1 MRNILLIYRGQ
12 VFDTEIKP
20 KLDQYKND
28 NVVLVI
34 DNKLTRKIIGYI
46 TKDYEQKI
54 NIITIHEY
62 LNKGVVDNMKF
73 DVIIGNPPYQLQV
86 GPGKTQTIWDS
97 IVEKSLKLLCSGGT
111 MTMIHPSN
119 WRNISGN
126 QKELQKKIFSYD
138 LKSIEI
144 YNESQG
150 LKTFGAETR
159 YDIYTL
165 EKTKVNKT
173 NTKVKFQDGTE
184 ATINV
189 KELEFIPNSN
199 YEKIKSLL
207 AKYGE
212 ETAYI
217 IHNNIH
223 HTQRKYM
230 KESTDSINKY
240 PCVYTVRSG
249 DEPTFWYSPF
259 NNKGHFGESK
269 LIFSNGRISSIGSF
283 IDTNGE
289 YGLCQFSSGIVDTPE
304 NLPLIKKA
312 FDSIEFR
319 NLMESCSVGDM
330 SVNHKIL
337 KLFRKDFW
345 KEFV

>member
-20 KLDQYKND
+20 KLDQFKND

-34 DNKLTRKIIGYI
+34 DNKLTRKIICYI

-97 IVEKSLKLLCSGGT
+97 IVEKSIIQLKDGGT

-126 QKELQKKIFSYD
+126 QKELQQKIFSYD

-144 YNESQG
+144 YDESQG

-159 YDIYTL
+159 YDIYTFV
-165 EKTKVNKT
+165 KTKVDKT
-173 NTKVKFQDGTE
+173 NTKVKFQDGKE
-184 ATINV
+184 ITINV
-189 KELEFIPNSN
+189 NGLEFLPNSS
-199 YEKIKSLL
+199 YDLFQRLL
-207 AKYGE
+207 AKPNEERVEVLYSRSLYGSDKKNMSSE
-212 ETAYI
+212 KGGDFIFPCSYTI
-217 IHNNIH
+217 NS
-223 HTQRKYM
+223 
-230 KESTDSINKY
+230 ES
-240 PCVYTVRSG
+240 
-249 DEPTFWYSPF
+249 EPKLWYSSIKKEF
-259 NNKGHFGESK
+259 FGTPK
-269 LIFSNGRISSIGSF
+269 LIWSNGRISSIGSY
-283 IDTNGE
+283 IDDKGE
-289 YGLCQFSSGIVDTPE
+289 LGLTQYSYAIVDTVK

-312 FDSIEFR
+312 FDSKEFR
-319 NLMESCSVGDM
+319 TLMEHCAVSQ
-330 SVNHKIL
+330 NTINYKIIP
-337 KLFRKDFW
+337 LFKKDFW
-345 KEFV
+345 KEFI

>member
-1 MRNILLIYRGQ
+1 MRNVILIYRGQ

-28 NVVLVI
+28 NVVLIVE
-34 DNKLTRKIIGYI
+34 KELTRKIVGYI

-54 NIITIHEY
+54 NIITIEEF
-62 LNKGVVDNMKF
+62 LEKGVVDNMKF
-73 DVIIGNPPYQLQV
+73 DVIIGNPPYQQQV

-97 IVEKSLKLLCSGGT
+97 IVEKSLKLLSSGGT

-126 QKELQKKIFSYD
+126 QKKLQQKIFSYD

-144 YNESQG
+144 YDEAQE

-165 EKTKVNKT
+165 EKTKVDKT

-189 KELEFIPNSN
+189 NGLEFLPNSS
-199 YEKIKSLL
+199 YDLFQSLL
-207 AKYGE
+207 AKPNEERVEVLYSSSKYEIRNKHMSSEKFGE
-212 ETAYI
+212 F
-217 IHNNIH
+217 
-223 HTQRKYM
+223 
-230 KESTDSINKY
+230 KY
-240 PCVYTVRSG
+240 PCSYTINSES
-249 DEPTFWYSPF
+249 EPKLWYSSIKKEF
-259 NNKGHFGESK
+259 FGTPK
-269 LIFSNGRISSIGSF
+269 LIWSNGRISSIGSY
-283 IDTNGE
+283 IDDKGE
-289 YGLCQFSSGIVDTPE
+289 FGLTQYSYAIVDE
-304 NLPLIKKA
+304 VKNLPLIKKA
-312 FDSIEFR
+312 FDSKEFR
-319 NLMESCSVGDM
+319 TLMEHCAVAQ
-330 SVNHKIL
+330 NTINYKIIS
-337 KLFRKDFW
+337 LFKKDFW

>member
-1 MRNILLIYRGQ
+1 MRNVVLIYRGQ
-12 VFDTEIKP
+12 VFDEEINP
-20 KLDQYKND
+20 RLDQYKND

-34 DNKLTRKIIGYI
+34 ENESTRYIVGYI

-62 LNKGVVDNMKF
+62 INKGVVDNMKF

-144 YNESQG
+144 YDESQG

-184 ATINV
+184 TTLNV
-189 KELEFIPNSN
+189 NGLEFLPNAS
-199 YEKIKSLL
+199 YDLFQSLL
-207 AKYGE
+207 AKPNEERAEVLYSRSTYGSDKKNMSPE
-212 ETAYI
+212 KVGEF
-217 IHNNIH
+217 
-223 HTQRKYM
+223 
-230 KESTDSINKY
+230 KY
-240 PCVYTVRSG
+240 PCSYTINSES
-249 DEPTFWYSPF
+249 EPKLWYSSVKKEF
-259 NNKGHFGESK
+259 FGTPK
-269 LIFSNGRISSIGSF
+269 LIWSNGRISSIGSY
-283 IDTNGE
+283 IDDKGE
-289 YGLCQFSSGIVDTPE
+289 LGLTQYSYAIVDE
-304 NLPLIKKA
+304 VKNLPLIKKA
-312 FDSIEFR
+312 FDSKEFR
-319 NLMESCSVGDM
+319 TLMEDCAVAQ
-330 SVNHKIL
+330 NTINYKIIS
-337 KLFRKDFW
+337 LFKKDFW
-345 KEFV
+345 KEFI